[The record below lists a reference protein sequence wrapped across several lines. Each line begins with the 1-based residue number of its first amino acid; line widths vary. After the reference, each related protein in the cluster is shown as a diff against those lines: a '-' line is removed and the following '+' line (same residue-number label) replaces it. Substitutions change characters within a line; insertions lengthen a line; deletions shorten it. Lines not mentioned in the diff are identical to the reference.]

1 LKGQVLYCEMCG
13 QPIYG
18 KAYRAIVEGAEM
30 VLCERCFRSIKAKL
44 APPKERK
51 AQPKPKPKLKT
62 KKVVE
67 YVIVEDYAE
76 RVRKARESLGMSRRE
91 LGMKVGEHETVIK
104 RIELGRLE
112 PDLELARKL
121 EKVLGIELI
130 KKVEYEEVEAP
141 SKPPST
147 ELTLGDIVVLRK
159 D

>member
-1 LKGQVLYCEMCG
+1 MCG

-18 KAYRAIVEGAEM
+18 KAYRAVVEGAEM
-30 VLCERCFRSIKAKL
+30 VLCERCFRSVKAKL
-44 APPKERK
+44 APPKK
-51 AQPKPKPKLKT
+51 TAKPKPKPKLKT

-67 YVIVEDYAE
+67 YVVVEDYAKRIRE
-76 RVRKARESLGMSRRE
+76 ARERLGMSRRE

-121 EKVLGIELI
+121 EKVLGIELV
-130 KKVEYEEVEAP
+130 KKLEYEEVESV

-147 ELTLGDIVVLRK
+147 ELTLGDIAVLRK

>member
-1 LKGQVLYCEMCG
+1 MKGQILYCEMCG

-18 KAYRAIVEGAEM
+18 KAYRAIIEGAEM
-30 VLCERCFRSIKAKL
+30 VLCERCFRSVKAKI
-44 APPKERK
+44 APPKK
-51 AQPKPKPKLKT
+51 TSQPKPKPKMKT

-67 YVIVEDYAE
+67 YVVVEDYAK
-76 RVRKARESLGMSRRE
+76 RVREARERLGLSRQE

-121 EKVLGIELI
+121 EKVLGIELV
-130 KKVEYEEVEAP
+130 KRVEYEEVEAP
-141 SKPPST
+141 SKPPT
-147 ELTLGDIVVLRK
+147 GELTLGDIVVIRK